1 MVGAMHGGLFWLVR
15 VGVWATALV
24 AGAAGRAAEPVVW
37 RLEAPDRI
45 GGGVTQV
52 WGEPKAA
59 ERGMV
64 FDGARDG
71 LLVEANPLAGW
82 KAFTVELL
90 FCPAEGGSEAQRF
103 FHAED
108 SGGMRALV
116 EIRVNGRGG
125 WWLDTFLRT
134 ERDQRTLIDPQRVH
148 PTGRWHWVA
157 LRYDGAEMAHFV
169 NGEQELAGPVAFG
182 PMGSGRV
189 SLGVRQN
196 RVYWFK
202 GAIREVRFTP
212 EALPAERLQRV
223 K

>member
-1 MVGAMHGGLFWLVR
+1 MHGGLFR
-15 VGVWATALV
+15 GVSIGVVAAAV
-24 AGAAGRAAEPVVW
+24 AGGAAVRAAEPVVW
-37 RLEAPDRI
+37 RLEALDRI
-45 GGGVTQV
+45 GGAVTQV
-52 WGEPKAA
+52 WGAPKA
-59 ERGMV
+59 EQRGVV
-64 FDGARDG
+64 FNGVDDG

-82 KAFTVELL
+82 KAFTVEIL
-90 FCPAEGGSEAQRF
+90 FCPAEGGGEAQRF

-108 SGGMRALV
+108 AGGMRALV

-134 ERDQRTLIDPQRVH
+134 ERDQRTLIDPARVH

-169 NGEQELAGPVAFG
+169 NGQPELAGPVAFG
-182 PMGSGRV
+182 PMSGGRL